1 MSCSRTIV
9 VHPRPLGRRVLLGG
23 IAFGLL
29 VAGIGCHRVGA
40 LDAKERNNQDVAKAY
55 EMIDQGDYAK
65 AITIFREALDAYP
78 TMARPHLDLALLL
91 HDRQKDFL
99 RAIYH
104 YQRYL
109 ELRPDAEKKDMIEG
123 RILQAER
130 SFVAQRVTVN
140 QADGISAT
148 ELFDENQRL
157 QQSLEQLNRTL
168 ASQAEELNTLRNAE
182 RQRVRAEV
190 ISGDANS
197 ANHAASLTPVQPA
210 EPVIIEVVRPSLTD
224 EGEEGT
230 GMPLSTTSRPIAA
243 PVATRAAPSV
253 PVRVPAPV
261 AAVAPTPDPV
271 PIRPTVDEIEATLP
285 AIAMEPPI
293 ATPRR
298 TYTVQRADSLSK
310 IAYKVYGDATLWRKI
325 QEANWQVL
333 GNSVNVRVGQVLEIP
348 E

>member
-1 MSCSRTIV
+1 MTCGRTIV
-9 VHPRPLGRRVLLGG
+9 VHLGTLKRHV
-23 IAFGLL
+23 L
-29 VAGIGCHRVGA
+29 VAGVALGALASCMGCSRVGT
-40 LDAKERNNQDVAKAY
+40 LDGKERNNQIVAKAY
-55 EMIDQGDYAK
+55 EMTDQGDYTK
-65 AITIFREALDAYP
+65 ASALFKEALDAYP

-109 ELRPDAEKKDMIEG
+109 ELRPDAEKKEMIQG

-130 SFVAQRVTVN
+130 AFVAQRVTVN

-157 QQSLEQLNRTL
+157 QQELEQLNRTL
-168 ASQAEELNTLRNAE
+168 VSQTEELNSLRNAE

-190 ISGDANS
+190 ISGAANS
-197 ANHAASLTPVQPA
+197 ANPVASLPPVQNA

-224 EGEEGT
+224 DEDDVRGSPT
-230 GMPLSTTSRPIAA
+230 IAPKPVASTTTMA
-243 PVATRAAPSV
+243 PPSV
-253 PVRVPAPV
+253 PVS
-261 AAVAPTPDPV
+261 APTATFTPRPDPI
-271 PIRPTVDEIEATLP
+271 PLRPTAEEIEATLP
-285 AIAMEPPI
+285 AIAMENPVS
-293 ATPRR
+293 ASRR

-310 IAYKVYGDATLWRKI
+310 IAFKVYGDATLWRKI
-325 QEANWQVL
+325 QEANWQVM
-333 GNSVNVRVGQVLEIP
+333 GDSVNVRVGQVLEIP